1 MLLTKSGYIELEV
14 HHKGPR
20 NKGDYPV
27 SEPHPD
33 LLLAKSD
40 YIESEVYHKDKG
52 DYPVSEPHYSPY
64 RQKVLK

>member
-1 MLLTKSGYIELEV
+1 MFKDLEQ
-14 HHKGPR
+14 KAII
-20 NKGDYPV
+20 
-27 SEPHPD
+27 EPHPD

-40 YIESEVYHKDKG
+40 YIKSEVYHRDKG